1 MAVTATNTRPTT
13 SQVHVPGSPCCC
25 LVFMTDRRSRNA
37 LAMAAP
43 GIAHP
48 GAAKIGRIRALTPR
62 VRRAVPSWRLRA
74 GETRATRRQMARA
87 AHFVHPRI
95 RGDFGQPLRIEREL
109 VFDRRRTPHRI
120 GRIPVAD
127 RATRSSVESWDLD
140 ASSASERAGPRPGP
154 PKATSLMCSISI
166 VQLDNPCPHPMR
178 QKVGWGVR
186 EGFLHDQADK
196 PIRHRRKCEVKR
208 PVHAGRLGLQALPS
222 RLVRRD

>member
-74 GETRATRRQMARA
+74 GEIRATCRQMARA
-87 AHFVHPRI
+87 AHFVHPPI
-95 RGDFGQPLRIEREL
+95 RGLRCSIRPCASSESRFLIDVGAPREWS
-109 VFDRRRTPHRI
+109 DAA
-120 GRIPVAD
+120 AD
-127 RATRSSVESWDLD
+127 RATRSIGALESLDLH
-140 ASSASERAGPRPGP
+140 ASSTSVRAGPRPGHP
-154 PKATSLMCSISI
+154 RQPVEWLCSI
-166 VQLDNPCPHPMR
+166 LTNR
-178 QKVGWGVR
+178 ATR
-186 EGFLHDQADK
+186 
-196 PIRHRRKCEVKR
+196 
-208 PVHAGRLGLQALPS
+208 
-222 RLVRRD
+222 

>member
-13 SQVHVPGSPCCC
+13 SQVHVPGSPFCWF
-25 LVFMTDRRSRNA
+25 VFMTDRRSRTA
-37 LAMAAP
+37 LEMAAP

-74 GETRATRRQMARA
+74 GETRATQRQMARA

-109 VFDRRRTPHRI
+109 VFDRRRTPHWI

-127 RATRSSVESWDLD
+127 RATRSSGALESLSSPD
-140 ASSASERAGPRPGP
+140 AAE
-154 PKATSLMCSISI
+154 
-166 VQLDNPCPHPMR
+166 
-178 QKVGWGVR
+178 
-186 EGFLHDQADK
+186 
-196 PIRHRRKCEVKR
+196 
-208 PVHAGRLGLQALPS
+208 GRLGRS
-222 RLVRRD
+222 RRISSRSGR